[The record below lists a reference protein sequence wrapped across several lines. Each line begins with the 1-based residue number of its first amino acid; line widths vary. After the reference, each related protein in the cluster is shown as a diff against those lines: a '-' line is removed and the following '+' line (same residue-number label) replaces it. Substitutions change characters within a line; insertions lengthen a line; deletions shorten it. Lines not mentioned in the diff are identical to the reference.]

1 MDHETLNFPLKLAAK
16 SHQLPEFKSLVSGR
30 TTTRHPSLYKSDPNS
45 TDTLNDTYERAITL
59 MIAIRSHCK
68 YTPEEPLSQAIQTE
82 LINLIY
88 GSNFI
93 EYAGTDYTTTTAI
106 CTKLFNEYVSP
117 EEILNT
123 LQTTTTTTTT
133 DENTSGTTTTAVD
146 KKGGMEV
153 IQHAKALTYF
163 LQKFYIEEEPLTE
176 FLILQTHRILCEG
189 TTHSDGTP
197 WQEWAG
203 IYRTHEIAASSI
215 PPTININPSRL
226 QKKSIFIRATAVPK
240 YMTDMVEDFKSLTGE
255 AEIGNFDVIDPFEI
269 AAWLCTRF
277 VNIHPFADGNGRVCR
292 ILLSGVLMR
301 YTGLVAC
308 IGDEGETDSTAG
320 GGRDEYLGIV
330 NKANKIFHDEDG
342 EVDVEAQTSHVRL
355 TELVVRKVLECA
367 ERLVEVVIKAGDVE
381 GE

>member
-45 TDTLNDTYERAITL
+45 TETLNDTYERAITL

-68 YTPEEPLSQAIQTE
+68 YTPEESLSQAIQTE

-93 EYAGTDYTTTTAI
+93 EYAGTDYTTTAAI
-106 CTKLFNEYVSP
+106 CKKLFNEYVSP
-117 EEILNT
+117 EEILNS
-123 LQTTTTTTTT
+123 LQPTTTTT
-133 DENTSGTTTTAVD
+133 DENTSGTATTTIAVD

-153 IQHAKALTYF
+153 IQHAKTLTYF
-163 LQKFYIEEEPLTE
+163 LKKFYIEEEPLTE
-176 FLILQTHRILCEG
+176 SLILQTHRILCEG

-215 PPTININPSRL
+215 SPTNPSRL
-226 QKKSIFIRATAVPK
+226 QKSIFIRATAVPK
-240 YMTDMVEDFKSLTGE
+240 YMTDMVEDFESLIGE
-255 AEIGNFDVIDPFEI
+255 AEMGNFDVIDPFEI

-308 IGDEGETDSTAG
+308 IGDDGGRNISTVAG
-320 GGRDEYLGIV
+320 AGRDEYLGIA
-330 NKANKIFHDEDG
+330 NKANKVFHDEDG
-342 EVDVEAQTSHVRL
+342 EVEVEAQTSHVRL

-367 ERLVEVVIKAGDVE
+367 ERLVEVVIKARDVE
-381 GE
+381 GG

>member
-30 TTTRHPSLYKSDPNS
+30 TTTRHPSLYKSDPNL

-133 DENTSGTTTTAVD
+133 EENTSGTTATTTNAVD

-176 FLILQTHRILCEG
+176 SLILQTHRILCEG

-203 IYRTHEIAASSI
+203 IY
-215 PPTININPSRL
+215 P
-226 QKKSIFIRATAVPK
+226 TAVPK
-240 YMTDMVEDFKSLTGE
+240 YMTDMIEDFKSLTGE

-292 ILLSGVLMR
+292 IFLSGVLMR

-308 IGDEGETDSTAG
+308 IGDEGETDSTVG
-320 GGRDEYLGIV
+320 GGRDEYLGIED
-330 NKANKIFHDEDG
+330 KANKVFHDEDG

>member
-45 TDTLNDTYERAITL
+45 TETLNDTYERAITL

-68 YTPEEPLSQAIQTE
+68 YTPEESLSQAIQTE

-93 EYAGTDYTTTTAI
+93 EYAGTDYTTTAAI
-106 CTKLFNEYVSP
+106 CKKLFNEYVSP
-117 EEILNT
+117 EEILNS
-123 LQTTTTTTTT
+123 LQPTTTTT
-133 DENTSGTTTTAVD
+133 DENTSGTATTTIAVH

-163 LQKFYIEEEPLTE
+163 LKKFYIEEEPLTE
-176 FLILQTHRILCEG
+176 SLILQTHRTLCEG

-203 IYRTHEIAASSI
+203 IYRTYEIAASSI
-215 PPTININPSRL
+215 SPTNPSRL
-226 QKKSIFIRATAVPK
+226 QKSIFIRATAVPK
-240 YMTDMVEDFKSLTGE
+240 YMTDMVEDFESLIGE
-255 AEIGNFDVIDPFEI
+255 AEMGNFDVIDPFEI
-269 AAWLCTRF
+269 AAWLCTR
-277 VNIHPFADGNGRVCR
+277 
-292 ILLSGVLMR
+292 

-308 IGDEGETDSTAG
+308 IGDDGGRNISTVAG
-320 GGRDEYLGIV
+320 AGRDEYLGIA
-330 NKANKIFHDEDG
+330 NKANKVFHDEDG
-342 EVDVEAQTSHVRL
+342 EVEVEAQTSHVRL

-367 ERLVEVVIKAGDVE
+367 ERLVEVVIKARDVE
-381 GE
+381 GG

>member
-1 MDHETLNFPLKLAAK
+1 MDRETLNFPLKLAAK

-45 TDTLNDTYERAITL
+45 IDTLNDTYERAITL

-93 EYAGTDYTTTTAI
+93 EYAGADYTTTTAI

-133 DENTSGTTTTAVD
+133 DENTSGTAITTTAVD

-176 FLILQTHRILCEG
+176 SLILQTHRILCEG

-203 IYRTHEIAASSI
+203 IYRTYEIAASSI
-215 PPTININPSRL
+215 SPTNPQRL
-226 QKKSIFIRATAVPK
+226 QKSIFIRASAVPK
-240 YMTDMVEDFKSLTGE
+240 YMTDMVEDFESLTGE

-269 AAWLCTRF
+269 AAWLCTR
-277 VNIHPFADGNGRVCR
+277 

-308 IGDEGETDSTAG
+308 IGDDGETAAG
-320 GGRDEYLGIV
+320 GGRDEYLEIA
-330 NKANKIFHDEDG
+330 NKANKVFHDEDG
-342 EVDVEAQTSHVRL
+342 EVDVGAQTSHVKL

-367 ERLVEVVIKAGDVE
+367 ERLLEVVIKADDVE